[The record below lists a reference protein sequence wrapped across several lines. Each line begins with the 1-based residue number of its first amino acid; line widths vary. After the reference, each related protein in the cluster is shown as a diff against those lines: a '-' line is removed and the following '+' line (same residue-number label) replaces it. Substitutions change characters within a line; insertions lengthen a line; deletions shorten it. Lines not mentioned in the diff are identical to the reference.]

1 MEMNK
6 DEAERCL
13 ELGRK
18 FLRDGSYAKAIKFLD
33 KSLKLYPLPGVE
45 ALKARAES
53 EWERSTG
60 STSRNGG
67 GSNSANADGGA
78 GQLPRRRAPGGG
90 GEGGG
95 GGSKAGQNG
104 RSYSEEQVVA
114 CRTIIQSKKKGH
126 YEVLSVSR
134 TATDDQIKKS
144 YRKLALKFHPDKNAA
159 PQADEAFK
167 AISTAFQVLS
177 DPDKRRSYDQFGDDD
192 GTEGMGGQAHPFRHA
207 DVSPEEIFNMF
218 FGVNGGGRPANF
230 RVYRSHH
237 DQRNPFFRYQQ
248 QQQHRQGQAQPPLG
262 ALPQVLQ
269 LLPVLLLLFLSLFS
283 FPQESERAFSLH
295 RTDRHPLQR
304 STSMEHILPNIP
316 YFVGQSFG
324 RDYAR
329 DRRRLFQVEREVQQS
344 YLYDLQRQ
352 CEGQKQNKVRRVQAA
367 RRLFNAEERAKRMAE
382 ADALPLEAC
391 RLFQEATRL
400 L

>member
-1 MEMNK
+1 MTAPAAPWDESCPSITPTCHRDIYWWLILRVAYGRSHVLPPLFSLIPLTPTSPLPSASGAGIAGNTGAQRHWDWIALTSAILSMEMNK

-167 AISTAFQVLS
+167 VRSCVILSMLVLGS
-177 DPDKRRSYDQFGDDD
+177 IIRLRICAWSPRS
-192 GTEGMGGQAHPFRHA
+192 P
-207 DVSPEEIFNMF
+207 
-218 FGVNGGGRPANF
+218 
-230 RVYRSHH
+230 
-237 DQRNPFFRYQQ
+237 
-248 QQQHRQGQAQPPLG
+248 
-262 ALPQVLQ
+262 
-269 LLPVLLLLFLSLFS
+269 
-283 FPQESERAFSLH
+283 
-295 RTDRHPLQR
+295 
-304 STSMEHILPNIP
+304 
-316 YFVGQSFG
+316 
-324 RDYAR
+324 
-329 DRRRLFQVEREVQQS
+329 
-344 YLYDLQRQ
+344 
-352 CEGQKQNKVRRVQAA
+352 
-367 RRLFNAEERAKRMAE
+367 
-382 ADALPLEAC
+382 
-391 RLFQEATRL
+391 
-400 L
+400 